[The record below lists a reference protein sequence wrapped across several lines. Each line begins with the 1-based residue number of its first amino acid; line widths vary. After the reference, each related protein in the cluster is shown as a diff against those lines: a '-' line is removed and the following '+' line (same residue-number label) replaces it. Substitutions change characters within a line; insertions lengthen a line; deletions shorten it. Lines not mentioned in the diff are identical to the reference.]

1 MNEIVAMVVQRTGMS
16 QENAQ
21 KAVQA
26 VIDVLKEKLP
36 APIASHIDSL
46 LTGGVGGLGA
56 EAGDMIKGAL
66 GGFFGKK

>member
-1 MNEIVAMVVQRTGMS
+1 MNELVAMVVQRTGMS
-16 QENAQ
+16 QEDAQ

-46 LTGGVGGLGA
+46 LTGGAGGLEA

-66 GGFFGKK
+66 GGFFNKK

>member
-1 MNEIVAMVVQRTGMS
+1 MQRTGLS

-21 KAVQA
+21 KAVGA

-46 LTGGVGGLGA
+46 LSGGLSGA
-56 EAGDMIKGAL
+56 GGELANEAGELLKGAL
-66 GGFFGKK
+66 GGLFGGKK